1 MGLPDP
7 TVDLE
12 WSGYIGAIHEIFHKN
27 ALKTPEAPCVTETAS
42 STTPERR
49 YTYKQIYE
57 ASNILANQLHEAGI
71 TNGDVVMIFAYR
83 SVELIIAF
91 MGVLAAGATV
101 TVLDPQYPPAR
112 QQIYLEVSRPK
123 ALITI
128 GRARDEN
135 GPFAPRVQKYID
147 EELALKLRVP
157 ELRMSDDGQLTGG
170 EVEGKEVF
178 TDNENKASAPPNVVV
193 GPDSTS
199 ILSFTSGTTSTPK
212 GVMGRHY
219 SLAKYFPWMAKTFSW
234 TSETRF
240 ACLSGISHDPIQ
252 RDIFS
257 PLFMGGELV
266 IPARENIAH
275 ERLAEWFRDQKPNA
289 VHLTPAMGQ
298 ILCGGAKAEFPSLK
312 WVLYVGDIL
321 TKKDCA
327 SLRKLAPNADIC
339 AAYGTTETSRS
350 VSYYHIKSHAED
362 PNALD
367 NFGDVVP
374 AGKGIENVQLLVVN
388 REDPTKLCGVGEN
401 HANDFLYGY
410 LNDEEKTKEKFLN
423 NWFVDNQK
431 WVEAD
436 NKVADQAKEP
446 WRQYYKGPR
455 DRIYR
460 TGDLGYFLDDSGNCA
475 ITGRADDQVKVRG
488 FRIELNE
495 IDSNL
500 RGHRLVRE
508 CKTLLRR
515 DRNEEPTLVSYVVPE
530 NQEWLKWLSE
540 HGLEDADEQ
549 GTEIGS
555 VTVYP
560 KRYRP
565 MQTEI
570 RDHLKSRLPIHAVPT
585 YFIFLQ
591 KMPLNPN
598 GKVDGPALPF
608 PDAALIS
615 EEASEEDLKRWE
627 SLSNTEKELA
637 EQWAILINGLNAKTL
652 HPDSDFFESGGH
664 SLLAQQLILN
674 ARKSMGVNVSI
685 NALYS
690 NSSLGALST
699 HIDRQREGKG
709 ASDATEDE
717 KAAYSQSFDKL
728 RDTLDAKYQTAD
740 PATLSP
746 TSKTTVFVTG
756 ATGFLG
762 SYIVKDLLERE
773 NIHVIAHVRAAN
785 GVQAALERLQ
795 RSLRGYGVWQDFW
808 ATRLSAVT
816 GDLTQPR
823 LGLDDATWATLS
835 ETVDVVIHN
844 GALVH
849 WVKQYKG
856 MERANVLSTIDAMKL
871 CNSGKPKLFS
881 FISSTSV
888 LDTDHYI
895 DLSHEQTS
903 TGQGAVMEADD
914 MMGSAVGLGTG
925 YGQTK
930 WVSEQLV
937 REAGRRGLLGS
948 VVRPGYILGDA
959 SSGVCNNDDF
969 LVRMLK
975 GCIQLSS
982 RPRIINTIN
991 AVPVDHVSTVV
1002 VAASLNPLPAEPE
1015 ASKSKDG
1022 GVHVIH
1028 VTAHPRLRMNEYL
1041 SILSYYGYDVTE
1053 VDYDDWKGQLETFVS
1068 AGSVQKDEE
1077 QSALMPLFHMAT
1089 NDLPTT
1095 TRAPELDD
1103 RNAVAVL
1110 KADGD
1115 RWTGIDKSTGEGI
1128 TRESVGRFL
1137 RYLAETNFLA
1147 WPSKKG
1153 RELPAIKEGI
1163 IEAQKLGV
1171 GGRGGVA

>member
-7 TVDLE
+7 TIDLD

-27 ALKTPEAPCVTETAS
+27 ALKTPDAPCVTETAS

-91 MGVLAAGATV
+91 MGTLASGATI
-101 TVLDPQYPPAR
+101 TVLDPAYPPAR
-112 QQIYLEVSRPK
+112 QQIYLEVSQPK

-135 GPFAPRVQKYID
+135 GTFAPRVQKYID
-147 EELALKLRVP
+147 EELSLKIRVP
-157 ELRMSDDGQLTGG
+157 ELRMSDDGHLTGG
-170 EVEGKEVF
+170 EVDGKEVF
-178 TDNENKASAPPNVVV
+178 IDIESKAAAPPDVLV
-193 GPDSTS
+193 GPDSIS

-219 SLAKYFPWMAKTFSW
+219 SLAKYFPWMARTFNW
-234 TSETRF
+234 TSETKF

-257 PLFMGGELV
+257 PIFMGGELI

-275 ERLAEWFRDQKPNA
+275 ERLAEWFRDHKPNA

-298 ILCGGAKAEFPSLK
+298 ILCGGAKAEFPALK

-327 SLRKLAPNADIC
+327 ALRKLAPNADIC

-350 VSYYHIKSHAED
+350 VSYYHIKNHAED
-362 PNALD
+362 PGALD
-367 NFGDVVP
+367 RIGDIVP

-388 REDPTKLCGVGEN
+388 REDPTKLCGVGE
-401 HANDFLYGY
+401 AGEIMLRAAG
-410 LNDEEKTKEKFLN
+410 LAEISLSLLILMKEKFLN

-436 NKVADQAKEP
+436 DKVADPVKQP
-446 WRQYYKGPR
+446 WRKYYKGPR

-460 TGDLGYFLDDSGNCA
+460 TGDLGHFLDDSGNCA

-495 IDSNL
+495 IDTNL
-500 RGHRLVRE
+500 RGHHLVRE

-515 DRNEEPTLVSYVVPE
+515 DRNEEPVLVSYVVPE
-530 NQEWLKWLSE
+530 DQEWLKWLAE
-540 HGLEDADEQ
+540 RGLEDLEEQ
-549 GTEIGS
+549 GTEIGR
-555 VTVYP
+555 VTVLS

-565 MQTEI
+565 MQAEL
-570 RDHLKSRLPIHAVPT
+570 RDHLKSRLPVHAVPT
-585 YFIFLQ
+585 YVIFLK

-615 EEASEEDLKRWE
+615 EEASDEDLKRWE
-627 SLSNTEKELA
+627 SLSSTEKELA
-637 EQWAILINGLNAKTL
+637 EQWATLINGLNAKTL
-652 HPDSDFFESGGH
+652 HPESDFFESGGH
-664 SLLAQQLILN
+664 SLLAQQLLLN
-674 ARKSMGVNVSI
+674 IRKNMGSNVTISS
-685 NALYS
+685 LYS
-690 NSSLGALST
+690 NSTLGALST
-699 HIDRQREGKG
+699 LIDRQREGKEDSG
-709 ASDATEDE
+709 ATEDGE
-717 KAAYSQSFDKL
+717 AAYAQAFDKL
-728 RDTLDAKYQTAD
+728 LGSLDAKYQTAD
-740 PATLSP
+740 PAALSP
-746 TSKTTVFVTG
+746 KSKTTVFVTG

-773 NIHVIAHVRAAN
+773 NVHVIAHIRGAK
-785 GVQAALERLQ
+785 GIPAALERVQ
-795 RSLRGYGVWQDFW
+795 NSLRGYG
-808 ATRLSAVT
+808 
-816 GDLTQPR
+816 PR
-823 LGLDDATWATLS
+823 LGLDDDSWKMVGDAA
-835 ETVDVVIHN
+835 DVVIHN

-849 WVKQYKG
+849 WVKQYKHL
-856 MERANVLSTIDAMKL
+856 ERSNVLSTIDTLRL
-871 CNSGKPKLFS
+871 CNQGKPKLFT

-888 LDTDHYI
+888 LDTDYYI
-895 DLSHEQTS
+895 KLSQEQTS

-914 MMGSAVGLGTG
+914 LMGSRNGLGTG
-925 YGQTK
+925 YGQSK

-948 VVRPGYILGDA
+948 IIRPGYILGDA
-959 SSGVCNNDDF
+959 ATGVCNNDDF
-969 LVRMLK
+969 LIRMLK

-982 RPRIINTIN
+982 RPHIINTIN
-991 AVPVDHVSTVV
+991 AVPVGHVSTVV
-1002 VAASLNPLPAEPE
+1002 VAASLNPVPAET
-1015 ASKSKDG
+1015 ANSNKGDV
-1022 GVHVIH
+1022 GVHVIQ

-1041 SILSYYGYDVTE
+1041 SILSYYGYDVPE
-1053 VDYDDWKGQLETFVS
+1053 VDYDQWKAQLETFVS
-1068 AGSVQKDEE
+1068 AGPIQKDEE

-1089 NDLPTT
+1089 NNLPTT

-1110 KADGD
+1110 KADAD
-1115 RWTGIDKSTGEGI
+1115 RWTGVDESAGEGI
-1128 TRESVGRFL
+1128 TREGVGRFL

-1147 WPSKKG
+1147 WPTRRG
-1153 RELPAIKEGI
+1153 RELPAIKPGVV
-1163 IEAQKLGV
+1163 EAQAKYGV
-1171 GGRGGVA
+1171 GGRGGVVDPKSR